1 MEPIQCRMARAAL
14 GLRATDLAA
23 EAQVAPNTVRRFE
36 ACEDARQSSVK
47 AIRKALEAKGVV
59 FLEDNGDGPGI
70 RCKET
75 KAK

>member
-14 GLRATDLAA
+14 GLRAIDLAA

-36 ACEDARQSSVK
+36 AGDDARQSSVK

-59 FLEDNGDGPGI
+59 FLEDNGDGPGV
-70 RCKET
+70 RCKESKT
-75 KAK
+75 E